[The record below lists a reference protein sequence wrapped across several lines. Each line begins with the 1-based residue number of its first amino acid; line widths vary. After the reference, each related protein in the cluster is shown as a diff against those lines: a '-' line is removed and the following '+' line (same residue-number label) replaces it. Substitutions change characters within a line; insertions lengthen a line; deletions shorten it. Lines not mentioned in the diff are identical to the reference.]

1 MIKALLIGLIAG
13 IGILDERILG
23 STLFGRPIVLSV
35 FVGIALGD
43 IKQGIIIGAQLELI
57 WMGIAGIGAAT
68 PPDYVTGGV
77 IGTALAI
84 VSGKGIGI
92 ALTIAVPVAVLAQ
105 SLGTLVRVINLW
117 FSHRADKYALKADF
131 KGINRMLW
139 IPAFLFFLSAFLP
152 TFLAMLLG
160 ASKINLIINSI
171 PKVIIDG
178 LTIAGNLLP
187 AVGFGLLL
195 DMLFSKK
202 LFVFFFLG
210 FFICS
215 YFNIGI
221 TGIAI
226 LATCIA
232 LIISIFGDKGNN
244 GHHDGKDS
252 SDKKDI
258 DDNNL
263 TEGDIDFE

>member
-1 MIKALLIGLIAG
+1 
-13 IGILDERILG
+13 
-23 STLFGRPIVLSV
+23 
-35 FVGIALGD
+35 
-43 IKQGIIIGAQLELI
+43 
-57 WMGIAGIGAAT
+57 
-68 PPDYVTGGV
+68 
-77 IGTALAI
+77 
-84 VSGKGIGI
+84 
-92 ALTIAVPVAVLAQ
+92 
-105 SLGTLVRVINLW
+105 
-117 FSHRADKYALKADF
+117 
-131 KGINRMLW
+131 
-139 IPAFLFFLSAFLP
+139 
-152 TFLAMLLG
+152 MLLG